1 MSDLT
6 PREKVARPLL
16 VIAALEKLSD
26 SEKVKFRAE
35 AKEAF
40 TLPGQREVAE
50 LNGVILGNVRLDPA
64 PEGWKV
70 TDSEAFL
77 DWVTEHFAFNLVT
90 RTVVTVAPSFEKR
103 LLDQLGD
110 GIEICDPAT
119 GECFAAVPG
128 VTYVKG
134 EPKLVVTPSKEAPA
148 AVRAALGG
156 SLPGIEAS

>member
-1 MSDLT
+1 MTDLT
-6 PREKVARPLL
+6 PREKAARTLL
-16 VIAALEKLSD
+16 VIAAFEKLSD

-40 TLPGQREVAE
+40 TLPGQREVAK
-50 LNGVILGNVRLDPA
+50 LNGVILGNVRLDKA
-64 PEGWKV
+64 TEGWKV

-77 DWVTEHFAFNLVT
+77 DWVTEHFAWNLVT
-90 RTVVTVAPSFEKR
+90 TTVTSVAPAWEREVLSQIAE
-103 LLDQLGD
+103 GY
-110 GIEICDPAT
+110 DPVNTET
-119 GECFAAVPG
+119 GEVFAEVPG

-134 EPKLVVTPSKEAPA
+134 EPKLVVTTSKEAPA

>member
-1 MSDLT
+1 MPDLT
-6 PREKVARPLL
+6 PREKIAQRLL
-16 VIAALEKLSD
+16 GIAALEKLISQ
-26 SEKVKFRAE
+26 ERTKLRAE

-40 TLPGQREVAE
+40 TLAGQRDVAE
-50 LNGVILGNVRLDPA
+50 LNGVDMGNVRLDKA
-64 PEGWKV
+64 AEGWKV

-77 DWVTEHFAFNLVT
+77 DWVSEHFAFNLVT
-90 RTVVTVAPSFEKR
+90 RTVISVAPSFEKR

-110 GIEICDPAT
+110 GIEICDPET
-119 GECFAAVPG
+119 GECFDKVPG

-156 SLPGIEAS
+156 SLPGIEA